1 MHRRTLLF
9 AAFALPIVSTRGFA
23 TPVAIEVYKS
33 STCGCCGAWIA
44 HLQASGFAPSARYLE
59 QNALYDLKARVGLTP
74 DLASCH
80 TTLVD
85 GYFIEGHVPA
95 PDIARLLSE
104 KPKALG
110 LTVPGMPIGS
120 PGMEMGDEREPFE
133 TLIVYADGRTE
144 VFASHNQA

>member
-1 MHRRTLLF
+1 MHRRSLLL
-9 AAFALPIVSTRGFA
+9 AGLALPFVA
-23 TPVAIEVYKS
+23 THSMAATAVIEVYKS
-33 STCGCCGAWIA
+33 ATCGCCGAWID
-44 HLQASGFAPSARYLE
+44 HLQASGFSASARNLE
-59 QNALYDLKARVGLTP
+59 QDALYELKARVGLTP

-80 TTLVD
+80 TALVE

-95 PDIARLLSE
+95 SDITRLLAE

-133 TLIVYADGRTE
+133 TLIVFEDGRTE